1 MFTIMYIQNGQLM
14 ACNFKNEIQ
23 GILYVLK
30 NKIQLEYI
38 AYPPKG

>member
-1 MFTIMYIQNGQLM
+1 MFTIMYIESGRLV
-14 ACNFKNEIQ
+14 ARNFKNEIQ
-23 GILYVLK
+23 GMMYVLK